1 MGVKIMDFTKLNK
14 NTFEKIEW
22 NVDTKDFTFKKLS
35 DFYKYGVTTVRVFGF
50 FFTKST
56 EYGLQP
62 VAIARNCF
70 INLPKHKKDVISD
83 MLKNADCVSAIK
95 NGECSL
101 KLREYKSKYG
111 KTCYDFDFINTPQ
124 VLTET
129 PKATDATPTTETTD
143 ATETT
148 EKQPDIF

>member
-1 MGVKIMDFTKLNK
+1 MDFTKCNH

-22 NVDTKDFTFKKLS
+22 NVNTKDFTFKKLS
-35 DFYKYGVTTVRVFGF
+35 DFYNHGVKVIQVFGF
-50 FFTKST
+50 FFTKSN

-62 VAIARNCF
+62 IAIGENYL
-70 INLPKHKKDVISD
+70 INLPIHKKEVISD
-83 MLKNADCVSAIK
+83 MLKDVDCVNAIK

-111 KTCYDFDFINTPQ
+111 KICYDFDFINTS
-124 VLTET
+124 T
-129 PKATDATPTTETTD
+129 
-143 ATETT
+143 TETT

>member
-1 MGVKIMDFTKLNK
+1 MDFTKLNK

-35 DFYKYGVTTVRVFGF
+35 DFYNMGVKTVRVFGF
-50 FFTKST
+50 FFTKSE

-62 VAIARNCF
+62 VAIARNCL

-95 NGECSL
+95 NGDCSL

-111 KTCYDFDFINTPQ
+111 KTCYDFDFINTP
-124 VLTET
+124 VLSET
-129 PKATDATPTTETTD
+129 PKATETTD

>member
-1 MGVKIMDFTKLNK
+1 MDFTKCNK
-14 NTFEKIEW
+14 NTYEKIEW
-22 NVDTKDFTFKKLS
+22 NVKTDGFTFKKLA
-35 DFYKYGVTTVRVFGF
+35 DFYNNGIKVVRVFGF
-50 FFTKST
+50 FFTKSS

-62 VAIARNCF
+62 VAIAKDCL
-70 INLPKHKKDVISD
+70 INLPKHKTEVISD

-101 KLREYKSKYG
+101 KIREYKSKYN
-111 KTCYDFDFINTPQ
+111 KTCYDFDFINTPA
-124 VLTET
+124 VLAET
-129 PKATDATPTTETTD
+129 PKATEPTEATD

>member
-1 MGVKIMDFTKLNK
+1 MDFTKLNK

-22 NVDTKDFTFKKLS
+22 NVDTNGFTFKKLS
-35 DFYKYGVTTVRVFGF
+35 DFYNMGVKTVRIFGF
-50 FFTKST
+50 FFTKSE

-124 VLTET
+124 VLSET
-129 PKATDATPTTETTD
+129 PKATETTETTD

>member
-1 MGVKIMDFTKLNK
+1 MDFTKLNK

-35 DFYKYGVTTVRVFGF
+35 DFYNMGVKTVRIFGF
-50 FFTKST
+50 FFTKSE

-62 VAIARNCF
+62 VAIARNCL
-70 INLPKHKKDVISD
+70 INLPKHKKDTISD

-95 NGECSL
+95 NGDCTL

-124 VLTET
+124 VLSET
-129 PKATDATPTTETTD
+129 PKATETTD

>member
-1 MGVKIMDFTKLNK
+1 MDFTKLNK

-35 DFYKYGVTTVRVFGF
+35 DFYNMGVKTVRVFGF
-50 FFTKST
+50 FFTKSE

-70 INLPKHKKDVISD
+70 INLPKHKKDTISD

-95 NGECSL
+95 NGDCTL

-111 KTCYDFDFINTPQ
+111 KTCYDFDFINSPQ
-124 VLTET
+124 VLAET
-129 PKATDATPTTETTD
+129 PKATETTD

>member
-1 MGVKIMDFTKLNK
+1 MDFTKLNK

-35 DFYKYGVTTVRVFGF
+35 DFYNMGVKTVRVFGF
-50 FFTKST
+50 FFTKSE

-62 VAIARNCF
+62 VAIARNCL
-70 INLPKHKKDVISD
+70 INLPKHKKDTISD
-83 MLKNADCVSAIK
+83 MLKNADCVNAIK

-124 VLTET
+124 VLSET
-129 PKATDATPTTETTD
+129 PKATETTETTD

>member
-1 MGVKIMDFTKLNK
+1 MDFTKLNK
-14 NTFEKIEW
+14 NTFEKIDW

-35 DFYKYGVTTVRVFGF
+35 DFYNMGVKTVRVFGF
-50 FFTKST
+50 FFTKSA

-62 VAIARNCF
+62 VAIARNCL
-70 INLPKHKKDVISD
+70 INLPKHKKDTTSD

-95 NGECSL
+95 NGDCSL

-124 VLTET
+124 VLSET
-129 PKATDATPTTETTD
+129 PKATETTETTD

>member
-35 DFYKYGVTTVRVFGF
+35 DFYNMGVKTVRIFGF
-50 FFTKST
+50 FFTKSE

-62 VAIARNCF
+62 VAIARNCL
-70 INLPKHKKDVISD
+70 INLPKHKKDTISD
-83 MLKNADCVSAIK
+83 MLKNADCVNAIK

-124 VLTET
+124 VLSET
-129 PKATDATPTTETTD
+129 PKATETTD

>member
-1 MGVKIMDFTKLNK
+1 MDFTKLNK

-22 NVDTKDFTFKKLS
+22 NVKTDGFTFKKLA
-35 DFYKYGVTTVRVFGF
+35 DFYNNGIKAVRVFGF
-50 FFTKST
+50 FFTKSD

-62 VAIARNCF
+62 VAIAKDCL
-70 INLPKHKKDVISD
+70 INLPKHKTEVISD

-101 KLREYKSKYG
+101 KLREYKSKYN
-111 KTCYDFDFINTPQ
+111 KTCYDFDFINTPSCFT
-124 VLTET
+124 VSDKPKTE
-129 PKATDATPTTETTD
+129 ATETTET
-143 ATETT
+143 TETT

>member
-1 MGVKIMDFTKLNK
+1 MDFTKLNK

-35 DFYKYGVTTVRVFGF
+35 DFYNMGVKTVRVFGF
-50 FFTKST
+50 FFTKSE

-62 VAIARNCF
+62 VAIARNCL
-70 INLPKHKKDVISD
+70 INLPKHKKDTISD

-95 NGECSL
+95 NGDCTL

-124 VLTET
+124 VLSET
-129 PKATDATPTTETTD
+129 PKATETTD

>member
-22 NVDTKDFTFKKLS
+22 NVNTNGFTFKKLS
-35 DFYKYGVTTVRVFGF
+35 DFYNQGITAIRVFGF
-50 FFTKST
+50 FFTKSE

-62 VAIARNCF
+62 VAIAKDCL
-70 INLPKHKKDVISD
+70 INLPKHKKDTISD

-95 NGECSL
+95 NGDCTL
-101 KLREYKSKYG
+101 KLREYKSKYN
-111 KTCYDFDFINTPQ
+111 KICYDFDFINTPKCFT
-124 VLTET
+124 VSDT
-129 PKATDATPTTETTD
+129 PKATD